1 MITSR
6 SNAQLK
12 SVRRLLDSSKERRER
27 KLFVVEGKRLVGEAP
42 AEWVEEVFV
51 SETFYSFGKT
61 DLSPYKKVEIVK
73 DDVFKSVS
81 ATVHPQGILAVVRQ
95 PEYLLKGF
103 SGSDAPVGVDTPAVG
118 DAPVGVDIPSADGGP
133 SGAGGFCTIL
143 LLDDIQD
150 PGNLG
155 TMFRTAE
162 AAGVSGV
169 IMSSGCADIFNPKAI
184 RSTMGSI
191 YRLPFIVDELVPAI
205 ENLKMDGFQVYG
217 AALEEAV
224 PFREI
229 DYPRRRAIVIGNE
242 GKGISTSVLNSVNER
257 IFIPM
262 KGQVESLNA
271 AVSCA
276 VLLYH
281 LDGLL

>member
-6 SNAQLK
+6 SNPKLK
-12 SVRRLLDSSKERRER
+12 SVRKLLDSSKERKDRR
-27 KLFVVEGKRLVGEAP
+27 LFVVEGKRLVKEAP
-42 AEWVEEVFV
+42 VEWVEEVFV

-61 DLSPYKKVEIVK
+61 DLSPYKKVEVVK

-95 PEYLLKGF
+95 PEYLLKGL
-103 SGSDAPVGVDTPAVG
+103 SDGYGDGV
-118 DAPVGVDIPSADGGP
+118 
-133 SGAGGFCTIL
+133 CTIL

-191 YRLPFIVDELVPAI
+191 YRLPFIVDELVSAI
-205 ENLKMDGFQVYG
+205 ENLKMDGFKVYG
-217 AALEEAV
+217 AALEEAI
-224 PFREI
+224 PFREV
-229 DYPRRRAIVIGNE
+229 DYPPLRAIVIGNE

-257 IFIPM
+257 ILIPM

-276 VLLYH
+276 VLLFY
-281 LDGLL
+281 LDGIS

>member
-12 SVRRLLDSSKERRER
+12 SVRRLLDSSRERKER

-42 AEWVEEVFV
+42 PEWVEEVFV

-61 DLSPYKKVEIVK
+61 DLSPYKKVEVVK

-81 ATVHPQGILAVVRQ
+81 ATVHPQGILAVVKQ
-95 PEYLLKGF
+95 PEYLLKGL
-103 SGSDAPVGVDTPAVG
+103 SEGT
-118 DAPVGVDIPSADGGP
+118 
-133 SGAGGFCTIL
+133 GFGNGICTIL
-143 LLDDIQD
+143 ILDDIQD

-155 TMFRTAE
+155 TIFRTAE

-169 IMSSGCADIFNPKAI
+169 IMSAGCADIFNPKAI

-229 DYPRRRAIVIGNE
+229 EYPPLRAIVIGNE
-242 GKGISTSVLNSVNER
+242 GKGISTSVLNSVNEKIR
-257 IFIPM
+257 IPM

-276 VLLYH
+276 VLLYY
-281 LDGLL
+281 LDGLI

>member
-6 SNAQLK
+6 SNPKLK
-12 SVRRLLDSSKERRER
+12 SVRKLVDSAKERRER
-27 KLFVVEGKRLVGEAP
+27 KLFVVEGKRLVQEAP
-42 AEWVEEVFV
+42 VEWIEEIYL
-51 SETFYSFGKT
+51 SERFYEAGKM
-61 DLSPYKKVEIVK
+61 DLSLYQDKKIEIVK
-73 DDVFKSVS
+73 DDIFRTLS
-81 ATVHPQGILAVVRQ
+81 ATVHPQGVLAVVRQ
-95 PEYLLKGF
+95 PEYLLKGL
-103 SGSDAPVGVDTPAVG
+103 SGQGV
-118 DAPVGVDIPSADGGP
+118 
-133 SGAGGFCTIL
+133 CTIL

-155 TMFRTAE
+155 TIFRTAE

-169 IMSSGCADIFNPKAI
+169 ILSSGCADIFNPKTI

-205 ENLKMDGFQVYG
+205 ENLKMDGFAVYG

-224 PFREI
+224 PFREVT
-229 DYPRRRAIVIGNE
+229 YPPRRAIVIGNE
-242 GKGISTSVLNSVNER
+242 GKGISTSVLNSVSER
-257 IFIPM
+257 ILIPM

-276 VLLYH
+276 VLLFY
-281 LDGLL
+281 LDGLI

>member
-6 SNAQLK
+6 SNPKVK
-12 SVRRLLDSSKERRER
+12 SVRKLLDSSRERKERR
-27 KLFVVEGKRLVGEAP
+27 LFVVEGKRLVKEAP

-61 DLSPYKKVEIVK
+61 DLSPYKKVEVLK

-95 PEYLLKGF
+95 PEYLLKGL
-103 SGSDAPVGVDTPAVG
+103 S
-118 DAPVGVDIPSADGGP
+118 
-133 SGAGGFCTIL
+133 GGFGDGACTIL

-155 TMFRTAE
+155 TIFRTAE

-169 IMSSGCADIFNPKAI
+169 IMSNGCADIFNPKAI

-205 ENLKMDGFQVYG
+205 ENLKMDGFMVYG

-224 PFREI
+224 PYREI
-229 DYPRRRAIVIGNE
+229 AYPPLRALVIGNE

-257 IFIPM
+257 ILIPM
-262 KGQVESLNA
+262 KGKVESLNA

-276 VLLYH
+276 ILLFY
-281 LDGLL
+281 LDGLS